1 MLDLSRS
8 ESVMG
13 NLDALKKCHVAVF
26 GLGGV
31 GGFVAEA
38 LVRSGVGE
46 LTIVDGDVVAPSN
59 LNRQLLALN
68 STVGQKKVDVAEK
81 RLLDINPDLIIHK
94 KDLFFLPEN
103 ASQIDFTKFDFVADA
118 VDTVTAKLELAAIM
132 GDKIISCMGTGNK
145 LDPMALTVTDIAK
158 TSTCP
163 LARVMRKEL
172 EVRGISHVKVVYS
185 TEEPVKVKQSAEAK
199 KPIPA
204 SISFVPSVAGLIAA
218 GEVIKHIIKDVK
230 EDIQ

>member
-132 GDKIISCMGTGNK
+132 GDKIISCMGTGNRV
-145 LDPMALTVTDIAK
+145 DPTELTIGDVFE
-158 TSTCP
+158 TSGCP
-163 LARVMRKEL
+163 LAKVMRKEL
-172 EVRGISHVKVVYS
+172 RARGINKLRVVYS
-185 TEEPVKVKQSAEAK
+185 KEIPVKTGDRTPGSV
-199 KPIPA
+199 
-204 SISFVPSVAGLIAA
+204 SFVPGAAGLVMA
-218 GEVIKHIIKDVK
+218 GEIIKILLK
-230 EDIQ
+230 

>member
-132 GDKIISCMGTGNK
+132 GDKIISCMGTGNRV
-145 LDPMALTVTDIAK
+145 DPTALTIGDVFE
-158 TSTCP
+158 TSGCP
-163 LARVMRKEL
+163 LAKVMRKEL
-172 EVRGISHVKVVYS
+172 RARGINKLRVVYS
-185 TEEPVKVKQSAEAK
+185 KEIPVKTGDRTPGSV
-199 KPIPA
+199 
-204 SISFVPSVAGLIAA
+204 SFVPGAAGLVMA
-218 GEVIKHIIKDVK
+218 GEIIKILLK
-230 EDIQ
+230 